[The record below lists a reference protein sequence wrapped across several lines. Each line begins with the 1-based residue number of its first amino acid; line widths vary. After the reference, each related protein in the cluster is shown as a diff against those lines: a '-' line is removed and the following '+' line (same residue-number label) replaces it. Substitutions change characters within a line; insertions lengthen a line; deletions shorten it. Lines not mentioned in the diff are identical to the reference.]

1 MEHGWHS
8 RLVRGLGAQGP
19 EIDPRTSH
27 PYFDFFPFSC
37 DPRSYERKWAI
48 EYVEAWK
55 IQDFN
60 GVWTR
65 DLAMSARRS
74 NQLSYEADVDKSA
87 LQSR

>member
-1 MEHGWHS
+1 MN
-8 RLVRGLGAQGP
+8 V
-19 EIDPRTSH
+19 
-27 PYFDFFPFSC
+27 
-37 DPRSYERKWAI
+37 SYAI
-48 EYVEAWK
+48 AYVEAWK

-87 LQSR
+87 LFVAKSVDMC